1 MKHLRTTTTVSLT
14 VGELMLIVSLLG
26 NTDPDDERHMV
37 NHMLSD
43 YPYKIGV
50 QWPAHPD
57 EKDLLRSEAFDAIE
71 AYPGIYETMIKRLR
85 ELQYQK
91 EFIYPPVQSEVVAG
105 WGEEY

>member
-26 NTDPDDERHMV
+26 NTNPDDERQMV
-37 NHMLSD
+37 SHMLSD

-71 AYPGIYETMIKRLR
+71 AYPGIYETMIKRLK